1 MASSTRAPLSR
12 ERIVAAAIGIADRDG
27 LAALTMRHLAAELDC
42 EAMSLY
48 HHVPGKEALLGALVD
63 AVLAEIAAASTAITA
78 PEWRDAVRAR
88 CLAARAIMLRHPWAP
103 PLVVSQTAT
112 PASAWGVYELFVAT
126 LADAGLDDDLV
137 HRAVHA
143 VGSML
148 FGFSTELF
156 QPEAPVDDGELA
168 AMRAMAERTPNLARM
183 AATVVHEVDGA
194 LSMCDTAAEF
204 AFTLDLLLD
213 GLEAARRRTA

>member
-63 AVLAEIAAASTAITA
+63 AVLAEIAAASTAISA

-112 PASAWGVYELFVAT
+112 PASAWPVYELFVAT